1 MCEEC
6 GILKETAS
14 MERSRSPNYPS
25 IPLDQAVDLISK
37 LHSKSR
43 TNIIDRESAAKDMGY
58 SGLTGRSLK
67 ILGALG
73 QYDLVKASGKGSVRV
88 TPVAVDILHGITDE
102 DRKAALRHA
111 GTAPKLFKSIV
122 DRFTDG
128 IPSENVIRSY
138 LIQQG
143 YADAAL
149 GPAIKSF
156 LETNRF
162 LENAGANDGHGP
174 SDESESDSASVEE
187 NEDRADT
194 PPPPPPPPSGGYRI
208 MESERVVFS
217 EETGE
222 DQYLKLVAAGP
233 LDDSLLEALEDY
245 IRRQRKRLGVRVE
258 A

>member
-1 MCEEC
+1 
-6 GILKETAS
+6 

-25 IPLDQAVDLISK
+25 IPLDQAIDLIAK

-43 TNIIDRESAAKDMGY
+43 TNVIDRESAAKDMGY

-67 ILGALG
+67 ILGALA
-73 QYDLVKASGKGSVRV
+73 QYDLVKSSGKGSLRV
-88 TPVAVDILHGITDE
+88 TPVAVDIIHGISDD

-111 GTAPKLFKSIV
+111 GTAPRLFKSIV

-149 GPAIKSF
+149 GPAIKAF
-156 LETNRF
+156 IETNRY
-162 LENAGANDGHGP
+162 LENAGAYDGHGP
-174 SDESESDSASVEE
+174 DDAEESDIAEAVSVEPASVTQTSTASSPAL
-187 NEDRADT
+187 N
-194 PPPPPPPPSGGYRI
+194 GGYRV
-208 MESERVVFS
+208 MDGERVVFS
-217 EETGE
+217 EETGAE
-222 DQYLKLVAAGP
+222 QYLKLVASGP

-245 IRRQRKRLGVRVE
+245 IRRQRKRLG
-258 A
+258 AG